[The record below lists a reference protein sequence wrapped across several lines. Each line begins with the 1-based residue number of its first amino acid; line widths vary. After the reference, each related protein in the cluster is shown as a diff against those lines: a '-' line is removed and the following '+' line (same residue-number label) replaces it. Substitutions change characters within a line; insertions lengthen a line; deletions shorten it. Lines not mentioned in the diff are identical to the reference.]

1 MRISFTKMQG
11 AGNDYIYFDCM
22 EKMLPEPEKVAVRL
36 SDRHFGVGGDGI
48 VLICPSDKAD
58 AKMRMFNLDGSEGK
72 MCGNA
77 IRCVAKYLYERK
89 NIRKEE
95 LRIDTLSG
103 IKTLHLTL
111 ENQKVASVTVS
122 MGKAEFSPEKLPVL
136 LEGTEIVDVPLEV
149 GDREY
154 RITCVSMGNPH
165 AVIFC
170 PNPDEVNLEKIGP
183 KLEKH
188 PLFPESVNVEFVSKE
203 SDGQFRMRV
212 WERGSGETLACG
224 TGACATVAAAV
235 KNGLCQPDTPVTVR
249 LKGGELV
256 IRYTDD
262 TVWMTGPAE
271 FVFDGEMDLN

>member
-22 EKMLPEPEKVAVRL
+22 EKMLSEPEKVAVRL

-136 LEGTEIVDVPLEV
+136 LEGKEIVDVPLEV

-203 SDGQFRMRV
+203 SDSQFQMRV

-249 LKGGELV
+249 LKGGKLT
-256 IRYTDD
+256 IRYTED
-262 TVWMTGPAE
+262 TVLMTGPAE

>member
-136 LEGTEIVDVPLEV
+136 LEGKEIVDVPLEV

-188 PLFPESVNVEFVSKE
+188 PLFPEGVNVEFVSKE
-203 SDGQFRMRV
+203 PDGQFRMRV

-249 LKGGELV
+249 LKGGELI